1 MRTHPSDRRWSSVF
15 TVERARPE
23 GIRSRPNA
31 WWLAVGTVCFGAF
44 MGQLDASIVTLTY
57 GSLRTEFDTSL
68 AAVEWVSL
76 AYLLTLVA
84 LLVPAGRLS
93 DAHGRKLLYLYGF
106 AVFTLASAACGLA
119 PTLGTLVLF
128 RVVQAAGAAMM
139 QANSVA
145 LVTTSAP
152 RERMRSALGVQAA
165 AQALGLALGPT
176 VGGALVSTLGWRWV
190 FWVNVPVGVVAVVGG
205 HYLLP
210 RTRARTSVA
219 RFDWSGLGLLVV
231 ATTGA
236 LMGVSAASGLA
247 VPGWGVAVLFTVSAG
262 AGWGFVRRQRRA
274 AAPLLDLNLLGTPAV
289 AFGLVGAL
297 SGYLVLFGPL
307 MLVPVV
313 LTAQGS
319 SALTA
324 GLALTALPA
333 GFALAATAGDRL
345 LPRGLTDRGR
355 CLIGAGAFTLAV
367 AALLVVPLTI
377 GALVPVL
384 ALAGLGLGIF
394 TPANNAMIMG
404 AIPARSSGTGGG
416 LVNMTRGL
424 GTALGVALVTLALHL
439 VGGGVQA
446 GARWAAAVL
455 VAASAVAVVAALA
468 EPEPGS
474 QDPTAHAVMINAEG
488 ARRWPGIRPTG
499 CGTLGSLLRTRP
511 SRHWRW
517 QGRSRF
523 RRAGWPPL
531 PACGQCWRFV
541 RAGW

>member
-1 MRTHPSDRRWSSVF
+1 MATRISPRPSRRRWSAVL

-57 GSLRTEFDTSL
+57 GSLRTEFRTSL

-84 LLVPAGRLS
+84 LLIPAGRLA

-119 PTLGTLVLF
+119 PSLAALVGF
-128 RVVQAAGAAMM
+128 RVVQAAGAALM

-152 RERMRSALGVQAA
+152 RERMRTALGVQAA

-176 VGGALVSTLGWRWV
+176 VGGLLVSTLGWRWV
-190 FWVNVPVGVVAVVGG
+190 FGVNVPIGLVALVAG

-210 RTRARTSVA
+210 RTRARSRAA
-219 RFDWSGLGLLVV
+219 RFDWQGLALLAV
-231 ATTGA
+231 ATTSA
-236 LMGVSAASGLA
+236 LLGVSAVSGLP
-247 VPGWGVAVLFTVSAG
+247 VPGWGMAVLFAVAVV
-262 AGWGFVRRQRRA
+262 AGWGFVRRQQRV
-274 AAPLLDLNLLGTPAV
+274 AAPLLDLALLRGRAV
-289 AFGLVGAL
+289 AFGLAGAL

-307 MLVPVV
+307 VLVPVV
-313 LTAQGS
+313 LTAQGT

-324 GLALTALPA
+324 GTVLTALPA
-333 GFALAATAGDRL
+333 GFALAATGGDRL
-345 LPRGLTDRGR
+345 LPRSLTDRMR
-355 CLIGAGAFTLAV
+355 CLAGASVFALAA
-367 AALLVVPLTI
+367 AALLAVPLTI
-377 GALVPVL
+377 AWLVPVL
-384 ALAGLGLGIF
+384 ALAGLGLGTF
-394 TPANNAMIMG
+394 TPANNTMIMG

-439 VGGGVQA
+439 AGDSGVQT

-455 VAASAVAVVAALA
+455 AVASAVAVASAWLSPNGESKAAR
-468 EPEPGS
+468 ETP
-474 QDPTAHAVMINAEG
+474 
-488 ARRWPGIRPTG
+488 
-499 CGTLGSLLRTRP
+499 
-511 SRHWRW
+511 
-517 QGRSRF
+517 
-523 RRAGWPPL
+523 
-531 PACGQCWRFV
+531 
-541 RAGW
+541 

>member
-1 MRTHPSDRRWSSVF
+1 MSPHPSRKRWSAVF
-15 TVERARPE
+15 TAERARPE

-57 GSLRTEFDTSL
+57 GSLRTEFHTSL

-76 AYLLTLVA
+76 AYLLALVA
-84 LLVPAGRLS
+84 LLVPAGRVS

-119 PTLGTLVLF
+119 PSLGALVLF

-152 RERMRSALGVQAA
+152 RERMRRALGVQAA

-176 VGGALVSTLGWRWV
+176 VGGALVSMLGWRWV
-190 FWVNVPVGVVAVVGG
+190 FWVNVPVGVLALVGG

-210 RTRARTSVA
+210 RTRARTTAA
-219 RFDWSGLGLLVV
+219 RFDWSGLGLLTM

-247 VPGWGVAVLFTVSAG
+247 VPGWGVAVLFAVAAVAG
-262 AGWGFVRRQRRA
+262 RGFVRRQQCA
-274 AAPLLDLNLLGTPAV
+274 AAPLLDLNLLRVPAV

-307 MLVPVV
+307 VLVPVV
-313 LTAQGS
+313 LTARGS
-319 SALTA
+319 SELTA
-324 GLALTALPA
+324 GLVLTALPA
-333 GFALAATAGDRL
+333 GFALAATGGDRL
-345 LPRGLTDRGR
+345 LPRGLADRGR
-355 CLIGAGAFTLAV
+355 CLAGAGVFTLAV
-367 AALLVVPLTI
+367 AGLLVVPLTI
-377 GALVPVL
+377 AGLVPVL
-384 ALAGLGLGIF
+384 ALAGLGLGTF
-394 TPANNAMIMG
+394 TPANNAMVMG
-404 AIPARSSGTGGG
+404 TIPARSSGTGGG

-439 VGGGVQA
+439 VGGGIQA

-455 VAASAVAVVAALA
+455 VVASAVAVGAAWLS
-468 EPEPGS
+468 PGR
-474 QDPTAHAVMINAEG
+474 DPKAPKRM
-488 ARRWPGIRPTG
+488 P
-499 CGTLGSLLRTRP
+499 
-511 SRHWRW
+511 
-517 QGRSRF
+517 
-523 RRAGWPPL
+523 
-531 PACGQCWRFV
+531 
-541 RAGW
+541 

>member
-1 MRTHPSDRRWSSVF
+1 MRPHPPRRRWT
-15 TVERARPE
+15 TVLTAERPRPE

-57 GSLRTEFDTSL
+57 GSLGAEFHASL

-76 AYLLTLVA
+76 AYLLALVA
-84 LLVPAGRLS
+84 LLVPAGRLA

-119 PTLGTLVLF
+119 PSLAALVAF

-190 FWVNVPVGVVAVVGG
+190 FWVNVPVGVVALVGG

-210 RTRARTSVA
+210 RTRARTRVA
-219 RFDWSGLGLLVV
+219 RFDWAGLGLLAA
-231 ATTGA
+231 ATTAA
-236 LMGVSAASGLA
+236 LMGVSAASGAA
-247 VPGWGVAVLFTVSAG
+247 VPGWAVALLFVVAAG
-262 AGWGFVRRQRRA
+262 AGRAFVRRQRA
-274 AAPLLDLNLLGTPAV
+274 AAEPLLDLALLRLRTV

-307 MLVPVV
+307 VLVPVV
-313 LTAQGS
+313 LTARGAS
-319 SALTA
+319 ELTA
-324 GLALTALPA
+324 GLVLTALPA
-333 GFALAATAGDRL
+333 GFALAATGGDRL
-345 LPRGLTDRGR
+345 LPRGLPDRGR
-355 CLIGAGAFTLAV
+355 CLAGAGVFTAAT
-367 AALLVVPLTI
+367 AALSAVPPTAAWL
-377 GALVPVL
+377 APVL
-384 ALAGLGLGIF
+384 ALTGLGLGTF

-404 AIPARSSGTGGG
+404 AIPARASGTGGG

-439 VGGGVQA
+439 AGGDTGPA
-446 GARWAAAVL
+446 GARWAAVVL
-455 VAASAVAVVAALA
+455 VAASVVAVASAWLSPRGEVGV
-468 EPEPGS
+468 S
-474 QDPTAHAVMINAEG
+474 
-488 ARRWPGIRPTG
+488 RR
-499 CGTLGSLLRTRP
+499 
-511 SRHWRW
+511 
-517 QGRSRF
+517 
-523 RRAGWPPL
+523 
-531 PACGQCWRFV
+531 
-541 RAGW
+541 

>member
-1 MRTHPSDRRWSSVF
+1 MLTA
-15 TVERARPE
+15 ERPRPE

-57 GSLRTEFDTSL
+57 GSLRTGFHTSL

-84 LLVPAGRLS
+84 LLVPAGRLA

-119 PTLGTLVLF
+119 PSLLVLVAF

-176 VGGALVSTLGWRWV
+176 AGGALVSTLGWRWV
-190 FWVNVPVGVVAVVGG
+190 FWVNVPVGVVALVGG

-210 RTRARTSVA
+210 RTRARTKVA
-219 RFDWSGLGLLVV
+219 RFDWAGLGLLAV
-231 ATTGA
+231 ATTSV
-236 LMGVSAASGLA
+236 LMGVSAVSGLA
-247 VPGWGVAVLFTVSAG
+247 VSGWGAALLFVVAAG
-262 AGWGFVRRQRRA
+262 ACWGFVRRQRQA
-274 AAPLLDLNLLGTPAV
+274 EAPLLDLALLRVRTV

-297 SGYLVLFGPL
+297 SAYLVLFGPL
-307 MLVPVV
+307 VLVPVV
-313 LTAQGS
+313 LTARGS
-319 SALTA
+319 SDLTA
-324 GLALTALPA
+324 GVVLTALPA
-333 GFALAATAGDRL
+333 GFALAATGGDRL
-345 LPRGLTDRGR
+345 LPRGLPDRRR
-355 CLIGAGAFTLAV
+355 CLAGAGLFTLAV
-367 AALLVVPLTI
+367 AALLVVPLTV
-377 GALVPVL
+377 AWLVPVL
-384 ALAGLGLGIF
+384 ALTGLGLGMF
-394 TPANNAMIMG
+394 TPSNNAMIMG

-439 VGGGVQA
+439 VGGGGVHA
-446 GARWAAAVL
+446 GARSAAAVL
-455 VAASAVAVVAALA
+455 GAASAMAVASAGL
-468 EPEPGS
+468 S
-474 QDPTAHAVMINAEG
+474 
-488 ARRWPGIRPTG
+488 
-499 CGTLGSLLRTRP
+499 P
-511 SRHWRW
+511 SRE
-517 QGRSRF
+517 
-523 RRAGWPPL
+523 AGAPKETL
-531 PACGQCWRFV
+531 
-541 RAGW
+541 

>member
-1 MRTHPSDRRWSSVF
+1 MDTRIRPPASMSRWA
-15 TVERARPE
+15 TLLTAERPRPE
-23 GIRSRPNA
+23 GVRSWPNA
-31 WWLAVGTVCFGAF
+31 WWLAVGMVCFGAF

-57 GSLRTEFDTSL
+57 GSLRAEFHTSL

-84 LLVPAGRLS
+84 LLVPVGRLS

-119 PTLGTLVLF
+119 PSLAALVVF

-152 RERMRSALGVQAA
+152 RERMRTALGVQAA

-190 FWVNVPVGVVAVVGG
+190 FGVNVPIGVIALVGG

-210 RTRARTSVA
+210 RTRARTRVA
-219 RFDWSGLGLLVV
+219 RFDWAGLALLAV
-231 ATTGA
+231 ATTSA

-247 VPGWGVAVLFTVSAG
+247 VPGWGVAVLFVAAVV

-274 AAPLLDLNLLGTPAV
+274 QAPLLDLALLKVPAV
-289 AFGLVGAL
+289 MSGLIGAL

-307 MLVPVV
+307 VLVPVV
-313 LTAQGS
+313 LTARGTS
-319 SALTA
+319 ELTA
-324 GLALTALPA
+324 GLVLTALPT
-333 GFALAATAGDRL
+333 GFALAATGGDRF
-345 LPRGLTDRGR
+345 LPPGLADRTR
-355 CLIGAGAFTLAV
+355 CVAGAVVFLLAP
-367 AALLVVPLTI
+367 AALLIVPLTI
-377 GALVPVL
+377 AWLVPVL
-384 ALAGLGLGIF
+384 AVTGLGLGMF

-439 VGGGVQA
+439 AGGGTQT
-446 GARWAAAVL
+446 GARLAAAVL
-455 VAASAVAVVAALA
+455 VAASAIAIVSAWLSPRTDAALA
-468 EPEPGS
+468 
-474 QDPTAHAVMINAEG
+474 
-488 ARRWPGIRPTG
+488 
-499 CGTLGSLLRTRP
+499 LR
-511 SRHWRW
+511 
-517 QGRSRF
+517 
-523 RRAGWPPL
+523 
-531 PACGQCWRFV
+531 
-541 RAGW
+541 